1 MEETKGQQEQ
11 LTKEM
16 EEKQKALDEINRKY
30 EKLKVL
36 LEQRGYA
43 RTRRQNVE
51 TTFEMIKNR
60 TSTTRFRRKL
70 ETKNILQFIH
80 GGEEGSLYGAW
91 DYLTSHASSELM
103 DKLISGYKRG
113 KYLQGVF
120 GRATDNFNKSED
132 ALKQAVAMKYHN
144 HLSRRKFDLVCKT
157 QSSVFD
163 PKQETWLPRCI
174 KHKDVV
180 ISLPKIVS
188 DAKVDNFVKSL
199 DISYVCQI
207 PECPGVSRTVTGLV
221 FMILDLHLRLP
232 HLKRKLMWFNDN
244 SFHFIF
250 QFSDDGAPE
259 TSELSMSIGSL
270 TCWNLGDRVRSRE
283 YQYLLYCLS
292 IGEKDPVMEDLWL
305 QHSDEM
311 LLLEGNI
318 LTVCGNQC
326 TVEFQPSADQSW
338 QSWAN
343 NELNQAATYPSPYAN
358 VHKGNMC
365 VMGGTIG
372 NSASDT
378 WTPPSKEKRERDLG
392 KLDSFRKSLS
402 SSLGSQQ
409 KHARELEFMREN
421 GLRQVGSPRIRDF
434 ADRQRSEPVHNE
446 INAWQHFLNLLY
458 KESLMRNVTET
469 FLQVLSAP
477 VTTANEEKKT
487 SSEASVS
494 HPEGAGER
502 VWQHDLPTKSAGE
515 LS

>member
-16 EEKQKALDEINRKY
+16 EEKQKALDEINSKY
-30 EKLKVL
+30 EKLKLL
-36 LEQRGYA
+36 LEERGYA

-51 TTFEMIKNR
+51 TTFEMINNR

-70 ETKNILQFIH
+70 ETKNILQFIR
-80 GGEEGSLYGAW
+80 GEEEGSLYGAW
-91 DYLTSHASSELM
+91 DYLRSPASSELM
-103 DKLISGYKRG
+103 DKLINGYKRG
-113 KYLQGVF
+113 TYLQAVF
-120 GRATDNFNKSED
+120 GRATDNFSKSED
-132 ALKQAVAMKYHN
+132 ALKQAVAMRYHN

-199 DISYVCQI
+199 DIGYVCQI
-207 PECPGVSRTVTGLV
+207 PEICPGVSRTVTGLV

-283 YQYLLYCLS
+283 YQYLLHCLS

-318 LTVCGNQC
+318 LTVCGKQC
-326 TVEFQPSADQSW
+326 RSVLA
-338 QSWAN
+338 
-343 NELNQAATYPSPYAN
+343 ELGQ
-358 VHKGNMC
+358 
-365 VMGGTIG
+365 
-372 NSASDT
+372 
-378 WTPPSKEKRERDLG
+378 
-392 KLDSFRKSLS
+392 
-402 SSLGSQQ
+402 
-409 KHARELEFMREN
+409 
-421 GLRQVGSPRIRDF
+421 
-434 ADRQRSEPVHNE
+434 
-446 INAWQHFLNLLY
+446 
-458 KESLMRNVTET
+458 
-469 FLQVLSAP
+469 
-477 VTTANEEKKT
+477 
-487 SSEASVS
+487 
-494 HPEGAGER
+494 
-502 VWQHDLPTKSAGE
+502 
-515 LS
+515 